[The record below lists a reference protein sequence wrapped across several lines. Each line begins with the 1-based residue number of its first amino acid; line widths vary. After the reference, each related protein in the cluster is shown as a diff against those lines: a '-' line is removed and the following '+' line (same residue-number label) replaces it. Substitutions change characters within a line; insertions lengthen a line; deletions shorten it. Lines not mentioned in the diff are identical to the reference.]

1 MTDVRPKVESDGRY
15 TVTDARKALGISHR
29 AMYDWINKG
38 WIKCE
43 YRKVGCRRFILG
55 SEILRVWT
63 TFIDRVGFHP
73 SFSRHGIT
81 RASSVLLIWLNENV
95 RHVRSRRQ

>member
-1 MTDVRPKVESDGRY
+1 MKMTDVRPKVEPDGRY

-43 YRKVGCRRFILG
+43 YRKVACRRFILG
-55 SEILRVWT
+55 SEILRVWDD
-63 TFIDRVGFHP
+63 FY
-73 SFSRHGIT
+73 
-81 RASSVLLIWLNENV
+81 N
-95 RHVRSRRQ
+95 